1 MNNKFIYSII
11 HLFFE
16 DLCIV
21 TCDLKDVTMW
31 EKYCSQSINFCEPAG
46 CPGICIYSIRKKKET
61 FPAFI
66 KLSRKFLS
74 FQLLN
79 LLSLRC

>member
-16 DLCIV
+16 HLCIV

-46 CPGICIYSIRKKKET
+46 CPGICIYSIRKKKRKKKKP
-61 FPAFI
+61 FP
-66 KLSRKFLS
+66 
-74 FQLLN
+74 
-79 LLSLRC
+79 LLSSYRANFCLSNF